1 VNDMIKAQQRYR
13 EEAILSASPERIVT
27 MLFDRLLLD
36 VDRAIVAQKAE
47 KWLEANDLLQHAQSI
62 ITQLTTSLTDEW
74 DGADELRGLYAYLRA
89 ALIRA
94 NIGRDVTVSEEC
106 RELIAPLRDAF
117 HQAAAALAGAA

>member
-1 VNDMIKAQQRYR
+1 MNDMIKAQQRYR